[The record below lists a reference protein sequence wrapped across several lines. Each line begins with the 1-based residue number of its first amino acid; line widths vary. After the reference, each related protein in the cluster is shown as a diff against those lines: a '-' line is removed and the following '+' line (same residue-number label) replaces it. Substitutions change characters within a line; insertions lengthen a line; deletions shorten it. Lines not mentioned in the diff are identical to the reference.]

1 MRFHRDHRS
10 DWRCRSGATKQAEP
24 KGGGWKLGREADRLL
39 LHASRRDRARNSRR
53 RRPRTEPDRPV
64 LRVPLWY
71 GLGSRD
77 AIKGFAVSG
86 REDSAFLTGDKAQY
100 KVAGLFNYPRAL
112 EDGTVFDSSYKRGK
126 PLTFRVGEVR
136 TSTSNDSCSPQAQP
150 ALCKTCLH
158 SCAGLMKLLL
168 FFHFAAD
175 QRRGSWAAK
184 ASRQCSQV
192 PELN

>member
-100 KVAGLFNYPRAL
+100 KVICTPLQPSPGVGGRHGVRQQLQAREAAHLPR
-112 EDGTVFDSSYKRGK
+112 
-126 PLTFRVGEVR
+126 
-136 TSTSNDSCSPQAQP
+136 
-150 ALCKTCLH
+150 
-158 SCAGLMKLLL
+158 
-168 FFHFAAD
+168 
-175 QRRGSWAAK
+175 RRGAYIDI
-184 ASRQCSQV
+184 
-192 PELN
+192 E